1 MIIFKSCVQ
10 YLCMRCINAHNNLV
24 SKLQEKR
31 LLERC
36 RHVCNCNSKLGHRE
50 TCCESVGWIQ
60 SVSRQGKWAE
70 LNMSL
75 SNPRI
80 KESLHT

>member
-36 RHVCNCNSKLGHRE
+36 RHIWGCNNKMNHRE
-50 TCCESVGWIQ
+50 TGCESVGWIKT
-60 SVSRQGKWAE
+60 VFRQGKWAG
-70 LNMSL
+70 LILSL
-75 SNPRI
+75 INPRI
-80 KESLHT
+80 KELLYT

>member
-10 YLCMRCINAHNNLV
+10 YLCMRRINAHNSLV

-36 RHVCNCNSKLGHRE
+36 RNVWGCNSKLGHRE
-50 TCCESVGWIQ
+50 TGCESAGWIQ
-60 SVSRQGKWAE
+60 SVSRQGKLDE

-75 SNPRI
+75 SDPRI
-80 KESLHT
+80 KESLYT